1 MSAPVRL
8 GRFFTLAEFERTS
21 TGLPNVAPP
30 EAVTCMKALVGLT
43 LDPLRLA
50 LGRPVRVNSGF
61 RSLAVNT
68 AVGGSPD
75 SQHLG
80 GKAADID
87 VDDLSAEELAR
98 RLVAL
103 RLPFDQIIWY
113 TPARGGHLHVS
124 LNVGG
129 KQRGKM
135 LQAFVGGYRRWSP

>member
-1 MSAPVRL
+1 MNAPVRL

-30 EAVTCMKALVGLT
+30 EAVTCMKALVGHV
-43 LDPLRLA
+43 LDPLREA
-50 LGRPVRVNSGF
+50 LGRPLRVTSGY

-68 AVGGSPD
+68 AVGGSPT
-75 SQHLG
+75 SQHKV
-80 GKAADID
+80 GKAADVD
-87 VDDLSAEELAR
+87 VDDLTAEELAR
-98 RLVAL
+98 LLVAL
-103 RLPFDQIIWY
+103 RLPFDQLIWY

>member
-50 LGRPVRVNSGF
+50 LGRPVKVNSGF
-61 RSLAVNT
+61 RSLAVNN
-68 AVGGSPD
+68 AVGGSPT
-75 SQHLG
+75 SQHKV
-80 GKAADID
+80 GKAADIE
-87 VDDLSAEELAR
+87 VDGLSAEELAR

-103 RLPFDQIIWY
+103 RLPFDQLIWY